1 MSNIIGERI
10 TELLE
15 KKGMKQKE
23 LAERVGVTE
32 VTISRYVTGER
43 IPHPD
48 IIIKMAEVLES
59 TTDYLLGRS
68 IINRYNPNDKPDNV
82 TTIAAHRA
90 DNPLAD
96 LSPEAR
102 KSVED
107 YIEYVRNKYP
117 KKDTTN

>member
-1 MSNIIGERI
+1 MFTARL
-10 TELLE
+10 TELR
-15 KKGMKQKE
+15 KQKGLTQDE
-23 LAERVGVTE
+23 LGKILGFRDSP
-32 VTISRYVTGER
+32 ISQYETGKRRPDQETLTK
-43 IPHPD
+43 IPD
-48 IIIKMAEVLES
+48 YFDV

-68 IINRYNPNDKPDNV
+68 NIRNL